1 MRIENFLRDLKEW
14 ISPSSNRIFDLSQRD
29 HEIDINMFVE
39 FPAKI
44 FKVTQLDFDHLK
56 GSESFSVRMKKLAI
70 FIFNVWNIL
79 TYSALVIIVLLRSHE
94 VVFGISLALT
104 FMMIVIRYTSYFFSR
119 FEIAGILES
128 LRKEYPSER
137 TYADILK
144 KYMKEYKRFEHLYS
158 MSVPVPFTLSFL
170 DTFVRYMFMNERI
183 FSPKMYFPFNAT
195 DPKVYPFVIT
205 WVYVAE
211 IIISILNFSDL
222 TLLFGILACIS
233 MRFEVLAEKFKD
245 LKIIADKSLLRGII
259 KQLNEEHI
267 MLLDITS
274 KMNKIFSLSF
284 FFSLIMSSVSMCF
297 LAFEASI
304 SNRIDHVFFY
314 SNFIALTLFTM
325 FLQCYYGQKI
335 KDTSS
340 KIAYGV
346 IECGWEGMTDNKLK
360 KDLLFIMMRAQRVTK
375 LTVLS
380 FGDVTF
386 ELYATVSMK

>member
-1 MRIENFLRDLKEW
+1 MKVSNFLRDLKEW
-14 ISPSSNRIFDLSQRD
+14 IRRNNNRVFDITQRN
-29 HEIDINMFVE
+29 HEIDINVFVE

-70 FIFNVWNIL
+70 FIFNICNIL
-79 TYSALVIIVLLRSHE
+79 TYSALVIIVLLKSHE

-104 FMMIVIRYTSYFFSR
+104 FMMIVVRYTSYFFSR

-128 LRKEYPSER
+128 LRKNYLSER
-137 TYADILK
+137 TYVAILK
-144 KYMKEYKRFEHLYS
+144 KYLDEYKRFEHWYS
-158 MSVPVPFTLSFL
+158 MSVPAPFTLSFL
-170 DTFVRYMFMNERI
+170 DTFVRYMFLNERI
-183 FSPKMYFPFNAT
+183 FSPKMYFPFDAAH
-195 DPKVYPFVIT
+195 PVIYPFVIS
-205 WVYVAE
+205 WVYMAE

-233 MRFEVLAEKFKD
+233 MRFEVLAEKLKD
-245 LKIIADKSLLRGII
+245 LKIIADKNLLREII
-259 KQLNEEHI
+259 RQLNEEHI

-304 SNRIDHVFFY
+304 SDRIDHVFFY

-325 FLQCYYGQKI
+325 FLQCYYGQKVM
-335 KDTSS
+335 DTSS

-346 IECGWEGMTDNKLK
+346 IECGWEGMTDNKMK
-360 KDLLFIMMRAQRVTK
+360 KDLLFIMMRAQKKTK

-380 FGDVTF
+380 FGF
-386 ELYATVSMK
+386 F

>member
-1 MRIENFLRDLKEW
+1 MKVSNILRNLKAW
-14 ISPSSNRIFDLSQRD
+14 VRPSSNRVFEISQKN
-29 HEIDINMFVE
+29 HEIGINNFVE
-39 FPAKI
+39 IPAKI

-56 GSESFSVRMKKLAI
+56 GSENFSVRMKKLAI
-70 FIFNVWNIL
+70 FIFNVLNIL
-79 TYSALVIIVLLRSHE
+79 TYSALVIIVLVRSHE

-104 FMMIVIRYTSYFFSR
+104 FMMIIIRYTSYFFSR
-119 FEIAGILES
+119 FEIAGILQS
-128 LRKEYPSER
+128 LRKKYSSER
-137 TYADILK
+137 TYAAILK
-144 KYMKEYKRFEHLYS
+144 KYLDEYKKFEHLYS

-170 DTFVRYMFMNERI
+170 DTFVRYMFLNERI

-195 DPKVYPFVIT
+195 HPTAYPFVIS
-205 WVYVAE
+205 WVYMAE

-233 MRFEVLAEKFKD
+233 MRFEILAEKFKD
-245 LKIIADKSLLRGII
+245 LKIVDDKSSLRRII

-284 FFSLIMSSVSMCF
+284 FFSLIMSSFSMCF

-304 SNRIDHVFFY
+304 SDRIDLIFFY

-340 KIAYGV
+340 KVAHGV
-346 IECGWEGMTDNKLK
+346 TECGWEGLADNKLK
-360 KDLLFIMMRAQRVTK
+360 KDLLFILMRAQKITE

-380 FGDVTF
+380 FGDVSF
-386 ELYATVSMK
+386 ELYGSVS